1 LGLAKVPVHVAT
13 DLSPEQVKAYRIADN
28 KTAEFAAWDFEK
40 LSAELEALADF
51 DMTVFGFDESFKME
65 DGYNTDFSLPQGEKE
80 NVVSMTFTFAQEQ
93 AEVVKNAVALVG
105 KNITETFGNENKN
118 GNALYEVVRQW
129 AEQRK
134 LN

>member
-1 LGLAKVPVHVAT
+1 MGLAKVPVHVAT